1 MVLSARHRWPEA
13 AGFTLHR
20 PAGLD
25 NYTFLHFHVETKLLT
40 RDGVQTA
47 RPGTCI
53 LYPPGAPQWFH
64 SDGPLVHDWMHLSA
78 DAEPWLLDLNPP
90 LSRPVCPPDPSFI
103 TAGICEIELEINSR
117 RRHRAA
123 LADAAAQILMIRF
136 VRAAEEPAGE
146 SWGNPGLYAQL
157 YRFRMDMF
165 ARMGEPWTVERM
177 AAELHMSA
185 SRFHAVYRAY
195 FGASPLNDLIQARI
209 DAAKSALA
217 GSGVSVSALAERL
230 GYANASHF
238 SRQFRQKTGVSPS
251 EYARREIDGADGDSP
266 CVFGKS
272 RIE

>member
-25 NYTFLHFHVETKLLT
+25 SYTFLHFHVEAQILT
-40 RDGVQTA
+40 ADGVQTA
-47 RPGTCI
+47 RPGACI
-53 LYPPGAPQWFH
+53 LYPPDAPQWFH
-64 SDGPLVHDWMHLSA
+64 SDGPMLHDWMHLAADSA
-78 DAEPWLLDLNPP
+78 QWLRAVAPP
-90 LSRPVCPPDPSFI
+90 LNRLIYPADPSFV

-117 RRHRAA
+117 RPHRAE
-123 LADAAAQILMIRF
+123 LADAAARILLIRF
-136 VRAAEEPAGE
+136 ARSAEAPAGE
-146 SWGNPGLYAQL
+146 GWGNPGLYAQL

-195 FGASPLNDLIQARI
+195 FGASPMNDLIQARI

-217 GSGVSVSALAERL
+217 GAEASVSALAERL

-251 EYARREIDGADGDSP
+251 EYARREIDP
-266 CVFGKS
+266 
-272 RIE
+272 R

>member
-13 AGFTLHR
+13 ADFTLHR

-25 NYTFLHFHVETKLLT
+25 NYTFLHFHVETQILT
-40 RDGVQTA
+40 ENGVQAA
-47 RPGTCI
+47 RPGACI
-53 LYPPGAPQWFH
+53 LYPPGVPQWFH

-78 DAEPWLLDLNPP
+78 DAESWLRTVAPP
-90 LSRPVCPPDPSFI
+90 ANRLIYPPDPSFV

-123 LADAAAQILMIRF
+123 LADAAAQMLMIRF
-136 VRAAEEPAGE
+136 ARAADQPAEG
-146 SWGNPGLYAQL
+146 WGNPGLYAQL

-165 ARMGEPWTVERM
+165 ARMGEAWTVERM

-217 GSGVSVSALAERL
+217 GSEISVSALAERL

-251 EYARREIDGADGDSP
+251 DYARREIDP
-266 CVFGKS
+266 
-272 RIE
+272 R